1 MKSKKTSQLNV
12 WWAQGLMFVVF
23 TALGYGF
30 ISLALD
36 SAKTLEYVLGIVFLI
51 WAVKALIKSVRLAV
65 GRG

>member
-1 MKSKKTSQLNV
+1 
-12 WWAQGLMFVVF
+12 MFVVF